1 MNILKIYSMIIIAIA
16 LILNLLTLLKE
27 GQKDKRISAFMSIC
41 LFIPIWYYLLKN

>member
-1 MNILKIYSMIIIAIA
+1 MNILKIYSIIIIAIA

-27 GQKDKRISAFMSIC
+27 ERKDKRISAFMSIC

>member
-1 MNILKIYSMIIIAIA
+1 MNILKIYSITIIAMA

-27 GQKDKRISAFMSIC
+27 GQKDKRITAFMSIC